1 MTFDLFSIDI
11 HKHAESYINILCIGG
26 RYKTR
31 SLFYI
36 QWTYDKKIAKLQVL
50 FRQF

>member
-11 HKHAESYINILCIGG
+11 RKHSESYINIFYIGG
-26 RYKTR
+26 KYKTR

-36 QWTYDKKIAKLQVL
+36 QWDYTGKVARLQIL
-50 FRQF
+50 F

>member
-1 MTFDLFSIDI
+1 MTFDLSSIDI
-11 HKHAESYINILCIGG
+11 HKHAESYINLFCIGG

-36 QWTYDKKIAKLQVL
+36 QWDYTGKIARLQIL